1 MATVGKV
8 FISHASA
15 DKSFV
20 DRLVADLSTRSIP
33 VWYDKLDLRIGE
45 SVPGKINE
53 GLAGAKYFLIVL
65 SKSAVNS
72 SWVREEL
79 NAALMKQVSQGGT
92 FVLPVLLEDCEI
104 PPLLAHRRYADFR
117 SEYSPALN
125 ELLALW
131 GSDTAACDAAK
142 KDNVQPWPDVD
153 MSDAEFVYLH
163 STRFDKFFRM
173 SCSLSWS
180 ANKTINYLVDTLSL
194 PWNIE
199 LSNVG
204 MKWSFSYGLV
214 FDGKSISLS
223 ESLRDAGV
231 EVGGVVMI
239 RISGTYEDLYEK
251 ELKELWDGSKMYLM
265 TPEMLMREER
275 LKAAIA
281 ARGRLTNN
289 RLKEIADVCFSN
301 V

>member
-1 MATVGKV
+1 MATIGKV
-8 FISHASA
+8 FISHATA

-20 DRLVADLSTRSIP
+20 DRLVADLAAHSIP

-45 SVPGKINE
+45 SVPGKISE
-53 GLAGAKYFLIVL
+53 GLAGAKHFLIVL
-65 SKSAVNS
+65 SKSAVKS
-72 SWVREEL
+72 AWVREEL

-117 SEYSPALN
+117 SEYSTALN
-125 ELLALW
+125 ELLSLW
-131 GSDTAACDAAK
+131 QMDTAACDAAK

-153 MSDAEFVYLH
+153 ISDVEFVYLH

-180 ANKTINYLVDTLSL
+180 ANKAIDYLVDTLSL

-214 FDGKSISLS
+214 FDANPS
-223 ESLRDAGV
+223 RF
-231 EVGGVVMI
+231 
-239 RISGTYEDLYEK
+239 
-251 ELKELWDGSKMYLM
+251 
-265 TPEMLMREER
+265 P
-275 LKAAIA
+275 
-281 ARGRLTNN
+281 N
-289 RLKEIADVCFSN
+289 RLGMRALKSAGWS
-301 V
+301 

>member
-1 MATVGKV
+1 MTSIGKV

-20 DRLVADLSTRSIP
+20 DRLVADLATRSIP

-53 GLAGAKYFLIVL
+53 GLAGAKHFLIVL
-65 SKSAVNS
+65 SNSSVNS

-79 NAALMKQVSQGGT
+79 NAALMKQVAQGGT

-117 SEYSPALN
+117 SEYSTALN

-131 GSDTAACDAAK
+131 GRDTAACDAAK

-153 MSDAEFVYLH
+153 MSDAEFVYIH

-180 ANKTINYLVDTLSL
+180 ANKTIDYLVDTLSL

-251 ELKELWDGSKMYLM
+251 ELKELWDGSKMYVM
-265 TPEMLMREER
+265 TQEMLMREER

-281 ARGRLTNN
+281 GRATLTSAQ
-289 RLKEIADVCFSN
+289 LKEIADSCFSN

>member
-1 MATVGKV
+1 MATIGKV

-20 DRLVADLSTRSIP
+20 DRLVADLCTRSIP

-53 GLAGAKYFLIVL
+53 GLAGAKHFLIVL

-117 SEYSPALN
+117 SEYSTALN

-131 GSDTAACDAAK
+131 GMDTAACDAAK
-142 KDNVQPWPDVD
+142 KDNVQPWPDVE

-180 ANKTINYLVDTLSL
+180 ADKTIDYLVDTLSL

-223 ESLRDAGV
+223 ESLSDAGV

-239 RISGTYEDLYEK
+239 RISGTYEDLYLK
-251 ELKELWDGSKMYLM
+251 ELKQLWDGSKMYLM
-265 TPEMLMREER
+265 TTEMLMREER

-281 ARGRLTNN
+281 GRGRLTNS
-289 RLKEIADVCFSN
+289 RLKEIADTCFSS